1 MKMTRCSGPE
11 FHFFD
16 GEKYKVCPVCG
27 FPAAGKEEDSMPSVN
42 DDAAAKKMH
51 KEKEKKKREKK
62 DRDYL
67 ISYIFII
74 YMTTGSPKYS
84 QKHGQKKEG
93 TASRHSLH
101 LPTSVSPIH
110 GFLRA

>member
-51 KEKEKKKREKK
+51 KEKEKKKWPFGIHKK
-62 DRDYL
+62 EEPE
-67 ISYIFII
+67 
-74 YMTTGSPKYS
+74 TTGGYEIK
-84 QKHGQKKEG
+84 
-93 TASRHSLH
+93 LDN
-101 LPTSVSPIH
+101 PTQ
-110 GFLRA
+110 AMTDAA